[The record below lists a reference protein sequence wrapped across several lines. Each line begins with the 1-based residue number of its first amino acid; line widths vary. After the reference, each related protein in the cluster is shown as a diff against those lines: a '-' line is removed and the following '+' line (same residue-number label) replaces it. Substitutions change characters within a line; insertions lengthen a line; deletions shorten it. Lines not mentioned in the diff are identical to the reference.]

1 MATRTRRVLTPQREP
16 VIAQRSDRID
26 VSIAAGIAVATLAV
40 YAQVANHQFI
50 AFDDQ
55 LYIRNNPMVTA
66 GLTWKG
72 IAWALT
78 TFHDSNWHPLAWI
91 AHMVDVEIFGLDAG
105 RHLLVN
111 VLIHVANSVLLFL
124 FLKRVTHARWPS
136 AVVAALFALHPLHV
150 ESVAWAIERKDT
162 LSTFFGLIA
171 LLAYARYVNAPSP
184 TRYALVALWLG
195 LGLMAKPMLVT
206 WPFVLLL
213 LDYWPFRRVEW
224 RPADGMARFAK
235 AWRPLVRE
243 KLPLIGLAAASM
255 VLTWMA
261 QRNVGSG
268 QMIFDAPLALR
279 IPNALVSFSQYIFL
293 TFWPANLGIYYP
305 FAPTAPPIWRLAV
318 AVITLAVITV
328 IALRNAE
335 KRPPVLVGWLWF
347 IGTFLPVIGLVPIG
361 IGQAMADR
369 YYYVPSIGLFVSL
382 VFGVAE
388 LASTWRIGRRSMV
401 AVTTITLI
409 LLAGVTAVQASRWRD
424 TDTLFQHTLSVTT
437 DNLVIEY
444 NYGYDLMQRGE
455 YGRAIPHF
463 AEALRIEPRFFAALV
478 YMGLS
483 LEKQGKLQDAIGF
496 YDRAIAVDPKNA
508 DVRTNLGLLLAREG
522 RFSEAAA
529 QLNEVLRLT
538 PESAEAHSNMGGVL
552 LMAGQPEKSIPYLST
567 ALRLKPGLAAAADNL
582 KRAETARAR
591 VSAGR

>member
-1 MATRTRRVLTPQREP
+1 MV
-16 VIAQRSDRID
+16 V
-26 VSIAAGIAVATLAV
+26 AAGLAAATLAV
-40 YAQVANHQFI
+40 YAQVIGHQFI
-50 AFDDQ
+50 GFDDQ
-55 LYIRNNPMVTA
+55 AYIQNNPMVRA

-72 IAWALT
+72 IVWALT
-78 TFHDSNWHPLAWI
+78 TFYDSNWHPLAWI
-91 AHMVDVEIFGLDAG
+91 AHMVDVEMFGLDAG

-111 VLIHVANSVLLFL
+111 ALIHAANSVLLFL
-124 FLKRVTHARWPS
+124 FLKRVTADRWPS

-162 LSTFFGLIA
+162 LSTFFGLIT
-171 LLAYARYVNAPSP
+171 LLAYARYTDAPSL
-184 TRYALVALWLG
+184 TRYALVALWLA

-213 LDYWPFRRVEW
+213 LDYWPLRRVEW
-224 RPADGMARFAK
+224 RPADGMKRFAK
-235 AWRPLVRE
+235 AWLPLVRE
-243 KLPLIGLAAASM
+243 KVPLMGLVAASM

-279 IPNALVSFSQYIFL
+279 IPNAVVSYSQYIFS

-305 FAPTAPPIWRLAV
+305 FAPTAPAIPRLAV
-318 AVITLAVITV
+318 AIVLLAVITV
-328 IALRNAE
+328 VAVRNAE
-335 KRPPVLVGWLWF
+335 TRPSLIVGWLWYV
-347 IGTFLPVIGLVPIG
+347 GTFLPVIGLVPIG

-369 YYYVPSIGLFVSL
+369 YYYVPSIGLFVAL

-388 LASTWRIGRRSMV
+388 LARMWRIGRRPIV
-401 AVTTITLI
+401 AVTAVTLV
-409 LLAGVTAVQASRWRD
+409 LLAFATAVQVSRWRD
-424 TDTLFQHTLSVTT
+424 TDTLFEHTLSVTT
-437 DNLVIEY
+437 DNLVVEY
-444 NYGYDLMQRGE
+444 NYGYDLLQRAE

-483 LEKQGKLQDAIGF
+483 LEKEGKPQDAMAF
-496 YDRAIAVDPKNA
+496 YERAVAVDPNNA

-538 PESAEAHSNMGGVL
+538 PNSAEAHSNLGGVL
-552 LMAGQPEKSIPYLST
+552 LMAGQPEQSIPHLRT
-567 ALRLKPGLAAAADNL
+567 ALRLKPGLGAAEDNL
-582 KRAETARAR
+582 KRAQIQLDAHRQ
-591 VSAGR
+591 

>member
-1 MATRTRRVLTPQREP
+1 MATRTRRLRKQRPEP
-16 VIAQRSDRID
+16 TTAQHADRVDLFVASALAI
-26 VSIAAGIAVATLAV
+26 ATLAV
-40 YAQVANHQFI
+40 YAQVISHQFI
-50 AFDDQ
+50 GFDDQ
-55 LYIRNNPMVTA
+55 AYIQNNPMVRA

-72 IAWALT
+72 IVWALT
-78 TFHDSNWHPLAWI
+78 TFYDSNWHPLAWI
-91 AHMVDVEIFGLDAG
+91 AHMVDVEMFGLDAG
-105 RHLLVN
+105 KHLLVN
-111 VLIHVANSVLLFL
+111 ALIHVANSVLLFL
-124 FLKRVTHARWPS
+124 FLKRVTADRWPS

-162 LSTFFGLIA
+162 LSTFFGLIT
-171 LLAYARYVNAPSP
+171 LLAYARYADAPSP
-184 TRYALVALWLG
+184 TRYALMALWLA

-213 LDYWPFRRVEW
+213 LDYWPLRRVEW
-224 RPADGMARFAK
+224 RLADGMKRFAK
-235 AWRPLVRE
+235 AWLPLVRE
-243 KLPLIGLAAASM
+243 KVPLMGLVAASM

-268 QMIFDAPLALR
+268 QMIFDAPLGLR
-279 IPNALVSFSQYIFL
+279 IPNAVVSYSQYIFS

-305 FAPTAPPIWRLAV
+305 FAPTAPTIPLLAV
-318 AVITLAVITV
+318 AIVLLAVITV
-328 IALRNAE
+328 VAVRNAE
-335 KRPPVLVGWLWF
+335 TRPPLIVGWLWYV
-347 IGTFLPVIGLVPIG
+347 GTFLPVIGLVPIG

-369 YYYVPSIGLFVSL
+369 YYYVPSIGLFVAL

-388 LASTWRIGRRSMV
+388 LARMWRIGRRPIV
-401 AVTTITLI
+401 AVTAVTLV
-409 LLAGVTAVQASRWRD
+409 LLSFATAVQVSRWRD
-424 TDTLFQHTLSVTT
+424 TDTLFEHTLSVTT
-437 DNLVIEY
+437 DNLVVEY

-483 LEKQGKLQDAIGF
+483 LEKQGKPQDAMAF
-496 YDRAIAVDPKNA
+496 YDRAVAVDPNNA

-538 PESAEAHSNMGGVL
+538 PNSAEAHSNLGGVL
-552 LMAGQPEKSIPYLST
+552 LMAGQPEQSIPHLRT
-567 ALRLKPGLAAAADNL
+567 ALRLKPGLGAAEDNL
-582 KRAETARAR
+582 KRAQGALGAHPN
-591 VSAGR
+591 